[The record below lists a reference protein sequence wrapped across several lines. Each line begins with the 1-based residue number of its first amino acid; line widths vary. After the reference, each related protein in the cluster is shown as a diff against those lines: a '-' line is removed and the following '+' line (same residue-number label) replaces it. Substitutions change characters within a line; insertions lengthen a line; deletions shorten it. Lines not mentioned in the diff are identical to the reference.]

1 MDTELPFLSSL
12 EDKVKNAIV
21 EIKRLR
27 ANETAVSNT
36 LNNSSNDDLKISI
49 KKIIDLIENNE
60 HFIGDK

>member
-27 ANETAVSNT
+27 ANETTVST
-36 LNNSSNDDLKISI
+36 ALNNSSSDDLKISI

>member
-27 ANETAVSNT
+27 ANETTVST
-36 LNNSSNDDLKISI
+36 SLNNSSNDDLKISI

>member
-27 ANETAVSNT
+27 ANETTVST
-36 LNNSSNDDLKISI
+36 SLNKSTNDDLKISI

>member
-12 EDKVKNAIV
+12 ADKVKNAIV

-27 ANETAVSNT
+27 ANETTVST
-36 LNNSSNDDLKISI
+36 ALNNSSNDDLKISI

>member
-27 ANETAVSNT
+27 ANETTVST
-36 LNNSSNDDLKISI
+36 ALNNSSNDDLKISI

-60 HFIGDK
+60 HFNGDK

>member
-27 ANETAVSNT
+27 ANETTVST
-36 LNNSSNDDLKISI
+36 ALNNSSNDDLKISI
-49 KKIIDLIENNE
+49 KKIID
-60 HFIGDK
+60 

>member
-27 ANETAVSNT
+27 ANETTVST
-36 LNNSSNDDLKISI
+36 ALNNSSNDDLKISI

>member
-21 EIKRLR
+21 EIKRLQ
-27 ANETAVSNT
+27 ANETTVST
-36 LNNSSNDDLKISI
+36 SLNNSSNDDLKISI